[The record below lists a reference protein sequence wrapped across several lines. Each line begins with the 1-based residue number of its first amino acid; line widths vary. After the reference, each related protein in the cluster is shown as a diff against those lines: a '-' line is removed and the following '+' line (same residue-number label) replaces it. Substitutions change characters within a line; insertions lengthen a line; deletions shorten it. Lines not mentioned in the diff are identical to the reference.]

1 MGVRPTTAHPMPAC
15 KDPDRVP
22 ETSPDR
28 DDARPL
34 RLLIAADTFPPD
46 VNGAA
51 KFTVNLAVGM
61 AARGHDVH
69 VAVPSASRR
78 HGTWTETYDGQT
90 ITVHR
95 LPSDRYWPHDWLRYV
110 KPWMARTHM
119 RRVLDEVR
127 PDVVHYQS
135 AVVLG
140 RAVVREGAGRGIRM
154 IGTNHLMLENVLEHT
169 LLPAPLQKV
178 ASRIW
183 WHDAHKTF
191 AATAA
196 LTTPTRRAA
205 DFLERNG
212 GLDRVLAISC
222 GIRKS
227 DYTPDFGP
235 KPQRRILFV
244 GRVTGEKQIDVLLRA
259 VQRLGDLDDVRFD
272 IVGGGDQRANLER
285 LAREL
290 GVDERTTFHGYA
302 SDEELKALYSG
313 ASVFAIA
320 SIAELQSIA
329 TMEAMASGLP
339 VVAANAMALPHLVH
353 QGVNGYLFAPGDVE
367 ACADALRRVLEAPA
381 AERERLGRE
390 GLRLVES
397 HDIDA
402 TMALFERLYYG
413 ESVED
418 VAKDSANEQD
428 HSLDFTVEPVTGS
441 IPTVRRDAE
450 PDA

>member
-1 MGVRPTTAHPMPAC
+1 M
-15 KDPDRVP
+15 
-22 ETSPDR
+22 
-28 DDARPL
+28 
-34 RLLIAADTFPPD
+34 AADTFPPD

-51 KFTVNLAVGM
+51 KFTVNLAAGM
-61 AARGHDVH
+61 AARGHEVH

-78 HGTWTETYDGQT
+78 HGTWAETYDDET

-110 KPWMARTHM
+110 KPWMARRHM
-119 RRVLDEVR
+119 RRVLDEVK

-140 RAVVREGAGRGIRM
+140 RAVVREGAGRGIRI
-154 IGTNHLMLENVLEHT
+154 IGTNHLMLENMLEHT
-169 LLPAPLQKV
+169 LLPKPLQEI

-183 WHDAHKTF
+183 WRDAHKTF

-212 GLDRVLAISC
+212 GLERVLAISC
-222 GIRKS
+222 GLRKS
-227 DYTPDFGP
+227 DYAPDFSEKRP
-235 KPQRRILFV
+235 RRVLFV
-244 GRVTGEKQIDVLLRA
+244 GRVTGEKQIDVLIRA
-259 VQRLGDLDDVRFD
+259 FATLGDLDDAHLD
-272 IVGGGDQRANLER
+272 IVGGGDQRTALER

-290 GVDERTTFHGYA
+290 GLDERVTFHGYA
-302 SDEELKALYSG
+302 SDEELKTLYTG
-313 ASVFAIA
+313 ATVFAIA

-353 QGVNGYLFAPGDVE
+353 EGVNGHLFAPGDVDD
-367 ACADALRRVLEAPA
+367 CAAKLRRVLEAPQ

-390 GLRLVES
+390 GLRLVDS
-397 HDIDA
+397 HDIDS
-402 TMALFERLYYG
+402 TMTLFERLYYG
-413 ESVED
+413 ESVDD

-428 HSLDFTVEPVTGS
+428 HSLDFVVEPVTGS
-441 IPTVRRDAE
+441 IPTVRRE
-450 PDA
+450 PEA